1 MSKSEQAKSA
11 PLGASFSPEA
21 LLGFNSNL
29 MDAYARA
36 LRTNIEASSRFGEE
50 FAAFVSERMRKDT
63 ELAQE
68 LSTCR
73 TWSDAAEVQSRWM
86 RSTAEDYAREMEK
99 VMEIVSDVAKEAGS
113 EEKSRAE
120 TKPRSKTAAAGSSG
134 RDASG

>member
-1 MSKSEQAKSA
+1 MSKSGQSKSA
-11 PLGASFSPEA
+11 PLGAAFSPEA
-21 LLGFNSNL
+21 LLGLNSNL

-86 RSTAEDYAREMEK
+86 RSTAEDYAHEMEK
-99 VMEIVSDVAKEAGS
+99 VMEIASAVAKDAGS
-113 EEKSRAE
+113 EAESGAKTKARSKSAA
-120 TKPRSKTAAAGSSG
+120 PRSAARESS
-134 RDASG
+134 A